1 MWSSSWEFLEIAPD
15 SGPSIG
21 RWFEAR
27 PPGGGTALFDLAG
40 AIERPLPRGVEF
52 CTESPLRH
60 DHDVSRAESS
70 GDSGYLVSDCQSSS
84 LLVTTV
90 EQLFQ
95 LGRRQVAKLAVEPF
109 VFPPGDPGGRCKLE
123 I

>member
-1 MWSSSWEFLEIAPD
+1 MWSSSWEFLKLRQTP
-15 SGPSIG
+15 GQSIG

-52 CTESPLRH
+52 CTESPS
-60 DHDVSRAESS
+60 DTTMMSSRAESS